1 MALFSFHI
9 PQFINDI
16 LNKLFDLLPAPIKN
30 IVSKVVEGVTE
41 VTTLFERIDNLIES
55 VKSEITAWKN
65 FRINPKFKSRV
76 VNIPKAYDRTKEF
89 LESFPATWASFQDL
103 IKQFKEKLD
112 IQNPVA
118 EAEEAAAGVEETG
131 AASILD
137 RFPKLVKGLEKLAG
151 VVTLV
156 VDSIVTISNALD
168 DVQAIVD
175 EVTSVR
181 EEIEDLETLFLSQS
195 NARRSVRLE
204 DGGTVKFRVGNLHD

>member
-1 MALFSFHI
+1 VALFHFQI

-16 LNKLFDLLPAPIKN
+16 LNKLFDLLPAPIKT
-30 IVSKVVEGVTE
+30 IVSKIVAGVTE
-41 VTTLFERIDNLIES
+41 ITTLFERIDELIQS
-55 VKSEITAWKN
+55 VKSEIEAWKK

-76 VNIPKAYDRTKEF
+76 VNIPAAYDRTKSF
-89 LESFPATWASFQDL
+89 FESFPATWASFQDL
-103 IKQFKEKLD
+103 IKQFRDKLNVE
-112 IQNPVA
+112 NPVA
-118 EAEEAAAGVEETG
+118 EAEEAAAGVEESG

-156 VDSIVTISNALD
+156 VDAIVTVSNALD

-195 NARRSVRLE
+195 NPRE
-204 DGGTVKFRVGNLHD
+204 TVKLAGGGSARFRVGNLH

>member
-1 MALFSFHI
+1 VALFSFHI